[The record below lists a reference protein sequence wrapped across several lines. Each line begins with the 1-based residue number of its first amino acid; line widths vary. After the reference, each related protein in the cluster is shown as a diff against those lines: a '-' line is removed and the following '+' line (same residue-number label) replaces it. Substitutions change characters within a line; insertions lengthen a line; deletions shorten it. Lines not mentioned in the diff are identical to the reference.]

1 LLLFAIRE
9 EQSVQ
14 LRFTMYNFP
23 RNNSPFGGG
32 NRGGLFGAS
41 RYQYQAM
48 PQGYENAQAGSLI
61 SKVMGLLAFSFLF
74 AFIGALVG
82 FAIGG
87 LTTGGYLVVVIGG
100 FVTLIIL
107 SFAINT
113 PGLNL
118 FLLYLFTFL
127 EGLGLSRI
135 LSIYLAAGA
144 GNILAEA
151 FLITAVTSLAL
162 AVYAWTTKRNFSN
175 LGGYLFMGLIVLLVA
190 GLISFFFQSPFFV
203 FLISV
208 LGVGIFSAYV
218 LYYVQRAKYLADT
231 MPNAIGITVSLFIT
245 VLNLFLY
252 ILMLLSI
259 LQGGNRRN

>member
-1 LLLFAIRE
+1 
-9 EQSVQ
+9 
-14 LRFTMYNFP
+14 MYNFP

-74 AFIGALVG
+74 AFVGALVG
-82 FAIGG
+82 LTIVP

-151 FLITAVTSLAL
+151 FLITAVTSLGL

-190 GLISFFFQSPFFV
+190 GLISFFFPPSGVSVVFF

>member
-1 LLLFAIRE
+1 MVEKSYRHSRIRIWCFCRQALSYKNNKMQQLASVYVILLEASLLLFAIRE
-9 EQSVQ
+9 EQSVE
-14 LRFTMYNFP
+14 LRFNMYNVA
-23 RNNSPFGGG
+23 RNNSRVGGG
-32 NRGGLFGAS
+32 NGGGLFGAS

-61 SKVMGLLAFSFLF
+61 SKVMGLLASSFLF

-82 FAIGG
+82 FAIG

-135 LSIYLAAGA
+135 LGLYLGA
-144 GNILAEA
+144 G
-151 FLITAVTSLAL
+151 
-162 AVYAWTTKRNFSN
+162 YA
-175 LGGYLFMGLIVLLVA
+175 
-190 GLISFFFQSPFFV
+190 
-203 FLISV
+203 
-208 LGVGIFSAYV
+208 
-218 LYYVQRAKYLADT
+218 RAPIPKK
-231 MPNAIGITVSLFIT
+231 GE
-245 VLNLFLY
+245 
-252 ILMLLSI
+252 
-259 LQGGNRRN
+259 

>member
-1 LLLFAIRE
+1 
-9 EQSVQ
+9 
-14 LRFTMYNFP
+14 MYNFP

-82 FAIGG
+82 FAIG

-135 LSIYLAAGA
+135 LSIYLSLNA

-151 FLITAVTSLAL
+151 FLITAVTSLGL

-190 GLISFFFQSPFFV
+190 GLISIFFHSTFFV